1 MNTQEAMNLLLSD
14 RRLFIESLMEIE
26 NKSRKLVP
34 FQLNPIQADMY
45 ETSTGRDIYVKA
57 AQIGASSYFINDFL
71 CDCVSIPGTTAA
83 IISYDEF
90 ITGRL
95 LRKAHTAYKILNA
108 RIPSVP
114 KLDHRSTSEMTFPE
128 VNSSFYIGSA
138 RQYAF
143 GRGETIH
150 DLLLDEYGFWQ
161 PGDAER
167 VFGSA
172 LQRVPLEPRTKVRI
186 VSTPNGQDND
196 FYDAYMAAKEGKEI
210 GKSVFKAHFYPWYI
224 HPEYT
229 MLWDSPFCLPGDNR
243 PLLDLTPD
251 ELLLTKRL
259 ELLSIDE
266 EGIYNKIRW
275 RRYKIAEM
283 ESLRRSG
290 ETRLLFSQEYPED
303 DVSCFQAAG
312 DMVYDTELI
321 NAMAKNCYTA
331 PIRHL
336 FTDIWYPPEPGVKYL
351 VAIDPGQGKTSE
363 SVATVWTFSE
373 EEFKHHATLSGL
385 YPQDEMAEKSKEL
398 AYYYNGAVIANE
410 DSLDMT
416 FHLKDYPNLYYRS
429 DPVTGRV
436 SMNIGWATT
445 PKTKPY
451 MITEVNRHLVKVL
464 THDIRIVSQLRN
476 IRWLQG
482 RRGEIAAPVG
492 ADDYHDSMAI
502 GIVCRETLPIERG
515 LVGVSGWS
523 DTWGR

>member
-1 MNTQEAMNLLLSD
+1 MNTQEAMNLLLSN
-14 RRLFIESLMEIE
+14 RRLLIESLMEIE
-26 NKSRKLVP
+26 SKSRELVP
-34 FQLNPIQADMY
+34 FQLNPIQADMH
-45 ETSTGRDIYVKA
+45 ETSTGRDVYVKP
-57 AQIGASSYFINDFL
+57 AQIGASSYFICDFL
-71 CDCVSIPGTTAA
+71 IDDLTIPGTTSA

-95 LRKAHTAYKILNA
+95 LRKAHVFYKILKD
-108 RIPSVP
+108 RIPSIP
-114 KLDHRSTSEMTFPE
+114 KLDHKSTSEMTFPD
-128 VNSSFYIGSA
+128 VDGSFYIGSA

-150 DLLLDEYGFWQ
+150 NLLLDEFGFWQ

-167 VFGSA
+167 LFGAA
-172 LQRVPLEPRTKVRI
+172 LQRVPLIPGTKVRI
-186 VSTPNGQDND
+186 VSTPNGEDND
-196 FYDAYMAAKEGKEI
+196 FYDTYMAAKEGREV
-210 GKSVFKAHFYPWYI
+210 GKSIFKAHFYAWYQ

-229 MLWDSPFCLPGDNR
+229 MLWNNTFCLPGDNV
-243 PLLDLTPD
+243 PILELTPD
-251 ELLLTKRL
+251 ELLLAKRF
-259 ELLSIDE
+259 ELLGIDE
-266 EGIYNKIRW
+266 EEIYNKIRW

-312 DMVYDTELI
+312 DMVYDPELI
-321 NAMAKNCYTA
+321 NAMAKNCYAA

-336 FTDIWYPPEPGVKYL
+336 FADIWYPPDAGVKYL
-351 VAIDPGQGKTSE
+351 MAIDGGEGKISE
-363 SVATVWTFSE
+363 SVATVWTFSDT
-373 EEFKHHATLSGL
+373 EFKHHATLSGL

-410 DSLDMT
+410 DSLDLT
-416 FHLKDYPNLYYRS
+416 FHLKDYPNLYYRV
-429 DPVTGRV
+429 DPVTGV
-436 SMNIGWATT
+436 TSMKIGWATT

-482 RRGEIAAPVG
+482 RRGEIATPIG

-502 GIVCRETLPIERG
+502 AIVCRDTLPIERG